1 MSDILTIAGLTLREA
16 YRRMI
21 LWVAVALS
29 AVFLAIYGV
38 GFYYV
43 YQDLVRV
50 TRGVAVV
57 TDSVFTFVLLA
68 AFYVV
73 SFLGVVIAV
82 LMSVGALSGEISSH
96 TIQSLATKPIR
107 RASLV
112 LGKWLGL
119 AAMIAP
125 FIVTLS
131 LGVTAITWAI
141 SGYVP
146 PQVGRG
152 IALLVLQALI
162 MLSLGIAGSTRLS
175 TVANGVF
182 IFLLY
187 GVAFVG
193 GWMEQIGSFT
203 ETSAAVEIGI
213 ISSLLVPSEAIWKM
227 AAHGMQPTA
236 LGGLRIVDAMVAGP
250 FTVLNPPSLAML
262 LYAILY
268 TLAAVALAVRLF
280 GTRDL

>member
-1 MSDILTIAGLTLREA
+1 MIDILTIAGLTIREA
-16 YRRMI
+16 YRRAI
-21 LWVAVALS
+21 LWVALALS
-29 AVFLAIYGV
+29 ALFLLVYGV
-38 GFYYV
+38 GFYYAHLDMLR
-43 YQDLVRV
+43 Y
-50 TRGVAVV
+50 TRGVNVYSV
-57 TDSVFTFVLLA
+57 TAFNFILMA
-68 AFYVV
+68 GFYVV
-73 SFLGVVIAV
+73 AFLGVVIAV
-82 LMSVGALSGEISSH
+82 LMSVGSLSGEISSH

-125 FIVTLS
+125 FIVALS

-146 PQVGRG
+146 PQVVRA
-152 IALLVLQALI
+152 IALLVLQALV

-236 LGGLRIVDAMVAGP
+236 LGGLRIVDAMAAGP